1 MKVLFDHLAFNQ
13 RYGGVP
19 KYFTEI
25 FIQLKKYH
33 DLEIIT
39 CILISR
45 NADLQRL
52 KINYWDF
59 PNWNFRGNAKI
70 ERIIGDIFT
79 SFRLIT
85 SNYDIY
91 HPTHYSNFGIKLL
104 KLFRRNKQIVCT
116 VHDMNNWVIPEHY
129 PKKMVLRKRRQEFQM
144 LHSDL
149 IIAVSNNTK
158 EDIIKYY
165 PKLHDKIVVAPHGI
179 NNSKAKPFKNLPEKY
194 LLFVGT
200 RNRYKNFEV
209 LLKAFGEIV
218 NEFIDFKLVCVG
230 KPFSSKEIRLQEKLG
245 ILSFIQ
251 VHQLNNEELSYAY
264 KNASLFVF
272 PSIYEGFGIP
282 CLEAMSNNCRILA
295 SDIKIFREICGDT
308 IYYFNP
314 NNLTELIKQLR
325 KSLTTEENKQLQN
338 SKYQK
343 VLDSYTWRKSADI
356 HYKSYKKLFEYE

>member
-1 MKVLFDHLAFNQ
+1 MKVFFDHLAFNQ

-25 FIQLKKYH
+25 FVQLQKCH
-33 DLEIIT
+33 DLKILT
-39 CILISR
+39 CIPISR
-45 NADLQRL
+45 NADVQRL
-52 KINYWDF
+52 NINYWNF
-59 PNWNFRGNAKI
+59 PNWNFQGSAKI

-85 SNYDIY
+85 SDYDIY

-104 KLFRRNKQIVCT
+104 MLFRRNKRIVCT

-129 PKKMVLRKRRQEFQM
+129 PRKMVLRKRRQRFQM

-149 IIAVSNNTK
+149 IIAVSNSTK

-165 PKLHDKIVVAPHGI
+165 PKLYDKIVVAPHGI
-179 NNSKAKPFKNLPEKY
+179 NNPKAKPFNNLPYKY

-200 RNRYKNFEV
+200 RNTYKNFEI
-209 LLKAFGEIV
+209 LLKAFSEIV
-218 NEFIDFKLVCVG
+218 NELVDIKLVCVG
-230 KPFSSKEIRLQEKLG
+230 QPFSSKEIMLQERLG
-245 ILSFIQ
+245 VKSSIQ
-251 VHQLNNEELSYAY
+251 IYQLDNEELSYAY

-272 PSIYEGFGIP
+272 PSMYEGFGIP

-295 SDIKIFREICGDT
+295 SNIKIFREICGNT

-314 NNLTELIKQLR
+314 N
-325 KSLTTEENKQLQN
+325 SLTDLVEQLKNLLSKEENKQLQK

-343 VLDSYTWRKSADI
+343 VLDNYSWKKSADI
-356 HYKSYKKLFEYE
+356 HYKSYNKLLHYE